1 MTTKIKPSVLAD
13 TAVSAGTYGGTTQH
27 AVYTV
32 DQQGR
37 ITYATNATPSIA
49 NTQITGL
56 ITSGQIATV
65 ANTQVTGLITSAQIA
80 TVANTQVTG
89 LITSGQIATVANT
102 QISGVITATQ
112 VANSQTYAINTSGS
126 ANSISSGS
134 WTITQSGTKLNFAY
148 GGTTVFSID
157 STGNIIAKAD
167 VSGFGTP

>member
-80 TVANTQVTG
+80 TVANTQITG
-89 LITSGQIATVANT
+89 VITPSQVANT
-102 QISGVITATQ
+102 Q
-112 VANSQTYAINTSGS
+112 TYGINVTGS
-126 ANSISSGS
+126 AGSATGSSASLSSGL
-134 WTITQSGTKLNFAY
+134 WTVSASGTKLSFIYN
-148 GGTTVFSID
+148 GTTVFSVD

>member
-80 TVANTQVTG
+80 TVANTQ
-89 LITSGQIATVANT
+89 
-102 QISGVITATQ
+102 ISGVITATQ

>member
-13 TAVSAGTYGGTTQH
+13 TTVSAGTYGGTTQH

-37 ITYATNATPSIA
+37 ITYAANATPSIA

-56 ITSGQIATV
+56 ITS
-65 ANTQVTGLITSAQIA
+65 AQIVS
-80 TVANTQVTG
+80 VANTQVTG

-102 QISGVITATQ
+102 QVSGVITATQ
-112 VANSQTYAINTSGS
+112 VANNQTYAINLSGS
-126 ANSISSGS
+126 ANSINSGS
-134 WTITQSGTKLNFAY
+134 WTVTQSGTKLNFTY
-148 GGTTVFSID
+148 GGTVVFSID
-157 STGNIIAKAD
+157 STGNVIAKAD